1 MTRTLKLLLLGND
14 HFMLCKPLREFSHP
28 RWWFRG
34 QNSDLKTITFKEFR
48 DLQDSFL
55 LSIDI
60 KTLPAGGDSY
70 KKDRAGGLIRNFE
83 KNPSF
88 LYSLS
93 GGYTTANKAV
103 TIKCRKRFTFSKN
116 GTFNT
121 MVLQRTISKTCAQL
135 NAWRKC
141 RAIVLLIWNIFFCRF
156 LLPSSSR
163 ILWALLIQLLSLFYS
178 LSVPT

>member
-1 MTRTLKLLLLGND
+1 
-14 HFMLCKPLREFSHP
+14 MLCKPLREFSHP
-28 RWWFRG
+28 RGWFRG

-70 KKDRAGGLIRNFE
+70 TKRTGGGGLIRNFE

-88 LYSLS
+88 LYSPS
-93 GGYTTANKAV
+93 GGYTTANAAV

-135 NAWRKC
+135 NVWRKC
-141 RAIVLLIWNIFFCRF
+141 RAIVLLMWNIFSAGFCCHRHRGFCELYLFNFCLSSTVF
-156 LLPSSSR
+156 LFQPSHVAKR
-163 ILWALLIQLLSLFYS
+163 VYE
-178 LSVPT
+178 